1 MIGEFRIQ
9 GSDLSESITLRRG
22 DEVILLWSMDAG
34 QNITISVEIPKT
46 EQVFSGAHFYNW
58 QSGLLS
64 FDGEE
69 GDKLVRDA
77 MNTAQSDLDEA
88 EDTLPADYAAKVR
101 RWCIELEEY
110 RDRLRNSVEPDT
122 RKQIADQTR
131 LIGQQIAS
139 AEARPDARVAVLMR
153 RLNSD
158 LGFYDRQV
166 RADSDPEANQRFDLL
181 VSKART
187 ALGNETKG
195 SLDLVECWLSDMN
208 NLFWEEGYKQLRLR
222 KVYWNI
228 ACEERHRARDRDL
241 FDQTKALGD
250 QAAVAD
256 DLEGLRAAL
265 FAQWRNML
273 TQPAKRDVTAR
284 ASLMNR

>member
-1 MIGEFRIQ
+1 
-9 GSDLSESITLRRG
+9 
-22 DEVILLWSMDAG
+22 
-34 QNITISVEIPKT
+34 
-46 EQVFSGAHFYNW
+46 
-58 QSGLLS
+58 
-64 FDGEE
+64 
-69 GDKLVRDA
+69 

-181 VSKART
+181 VSRATSNYDSVRFIGTSRARSVIGH
-187 ALGNETKG
+187 GNATYSIRRRHWETKRQ
-195 SLDLVECWLSDMN
+195 SQM
-208 NLFWEEGYKQLRLR
+208 
-222 KVYWNI
+222 
-228 ACEERHRARDRDL
+228 
-241 FDQTKALGD
+241 T
-250 QAAVAD
+250 
-256 DLEGLRAAL
+256 LRAYVPPFL
-265 FAQWRNML
+265 RNGEICLPSRPSGM
-273 TQPAKRDVTAR
+273 
-284 ASLMNR
+284 